1 MKAEEILDTLERI
14 RSMVQE
20 LTSPDGSV
28 TGVDQKFDITLA
40 LCEEL
45 LQDARNK

>member
-14 RSMVQE
+14 RSTVQI
-20 LTSPDGSV
+20 LTAPDGSV